1 MESKNKNTGL
11 VVIIVILLLA
21 VIGLGG
27 YIVYDKVL
35 KNSSNETENND
46 NKPSDNL
53 KDTDQN
59 GQTTKNNNY
68 QLFASNLKN
77 EFSKYDEKNR
87 PYLNV
92 ISTIGNG
99 NFIIYLTENRELYIK
114 YYNKDKNA
122 EHKIAD
128 NVLSFNAVTVGKGG
142 GKMLYFINEDGTVGS
157 ADIEFGLEK
166 EITVKKDLGYKNI
179 VSIVGGIFGD
189 EENVIND
196 VVFIDIDGNIY
207 SDSIK

>member
-35 KNSSNETENND
+35 KNSSNGTENND

>member
-114 YYNKDKNA
+114 YYNKDKKA

>member
-35 KNSSNETENND
+35 KNSSNGTVNND
-46 NKPSDNL
+46 NKTSDNL
-53 KDTDQN
+53 KDNDQN
-59 GQTTKNNNY
+59 GQTMKNNNY

-92 ISTIGNG
+92 TSTIGNG

>member
-68 QLFASNLKN
+68 QLFASNLKS

-87 PYLNV
+87 PYLNI

-179 VSIVGGIFGD
+179 VSIVGGIFGN

-196 VVFIDIDGNIY
+196 VIFIDIDGNIY

>member
-35 KNSSNETENND
+35 KDSSNETENND

-92 ISTIGNG
+92 TSTIGNG

-128 NVLSFNAVTVGKGG
+128 NVLSFNTLTVGKGG

-179 VSIVGGIFGD
+179 VSIVGGIFGY